1 MPVKTL
7 PHWIVEALPV
17 GSWCSLFISPLMLPM
32 KRIQTSC
39 SQLSNQMHKLHR
51 SQHKTRVY
59 IFKVLQQSEILIS
72 SINHFLKKTFTHA
85 LSINI
90 FESTGVKYWNSGTS
104 SCIMRYIKLMNDL
117 CWVSWLKAHL
127 STHHGAQR
135 HSGSWGE
142 PQQPSQRNEP
152 PVQLSKQERLSRA
165 PCRLRVDT
173 AWRYGT
179 SYGMKERASWDCTG
193 IVQRLFMGCLGKEP
207 KVGKGGSRWFGEEK
221 EWEKRGIRG

>member
-1 MPVKTL
+1 
-7 PHWIVEALPV
+7 
-17 GSWCSLFISPLMLPM
+17 MLPM

-59 IFKVLQQSEILIS
+59 ILKVLQQSEILIS
-72 SINHFLKKTFTHA
+72 SINHFLKCIYA
-85 LSINI
+85 LSIKI
-90 FESTGVKYWNSGTS
+90 FESTGVKYWNSSTS

-135 HSGSWGE
+135 HSSSWGE
-142 PQQPSQRNEP
+142 PQPSQRNEP
-152 PVQLSKQERLSRA
+152 PVQLHGLGVRPTTMSQQERLSRA

-179 SYGMKERASWDCTG
+179 SYGMQGRASWDCTG
-193 IVQRLFMGCLGKEP
+193 IVQRRFMGCLGKEP
-207 KVGKGGSRWFGEEK
+207 KVGKRGSRWFGEEK